1 MKQKISK
8 FKDMILNLMFP
19 NDIKC
24 MFCAGELNQNAYN
37 MTCEE
42 CMPQL
47 PFIKNPCL
55 RCGSPLNENQ
65 QGVCV
70 NCKSK
75 NLNFVQAKSV
85 FEYVELPLKVVHDV
99 KYSGKSYLIEH
110 MVKYMLDEYGAWNVF
125 ADIVT
130 DVAMFPTKEKER
142 GFNQST
148 LMAKEFAEKAKIPYI
163 DLCAKIVDTK
173 SQTTL
178 NTKDR
183 IKNVEDS
190 FVFKPEY
197 KKEVEGKIVLIIDD
211 IVTTG
216 ATTSEISKV
225 LLKAGAKECYVLS
238 FAHTCLEQINH
249 DEL

>member
-1 MKQKISK
+1 MKQKMSK

-24 MFCAGELNQNAYN
+24 MFCAGELNQNSYN

-42 CMPQL
+42 CSEIL

-70 NCKSK
+70 NCKSR

-85 FEYVELPLKVVHDV
+85 FEYVELPLKVVHDM
-99 KYSGKSYLIEH
+99 KYNGKTYLIEH
-110 MVKYMLDEYGAWNVF
+110 VVKYMLDEYSTWNVF
-125 ADIVT
+125 ADIITSVP
-130 DVAMFPTKEKER
+130 MFPTKEKSR
-142 GFNQST
+142 GYNQST
-148 LMAKEFAEKAKIPYI
+148 LMAKEFAEKIGIPYME
-163 DLCAKIVDTK
+163 LCAKVVDTE

-190 FVFKPEY
+190 FAFKREF
-197 KKEVEGKIVLIIDD
+197 KQGVKGKIILIIDD
-211 IVTTG
+211 IITTG
-216 ATTSEISKV
+216 ATTSELSKM
-225 LLKAGAKECYVLS
+225 LLNAGAKECYVLS
-238 FAHTCLEQINH
+238 FAHTCLQQLSNE
-249 DEL
+249 E